1 MSPGLANLCQ
11 ILQSCLSP
19 QQQLIKAA
27 EEQLKQ
33 LEKSQGQASNLLQV
47 KGHHANQSP
56 SLITP
61 QSQVAWRDQ
70 LLHSSSF
77 LSCFSFFSLLSL
89 LDSFI
94 H

>member
-47 KGHHANQSP
+47 KDTTQTKALP
-56 SLITP
+56 
-61 QSQVAWRDQ
+61 
-70 LLHSSSF
+70 
-77 LSCFSFFSLLSL
+77 
-89 LDSFI
+89 
-94 H
+94 